1 MTFAVT
7 EKGQVTIPKRVRD
20 KLGIRP
26 GTRLAFD
33 AVQGKL
39 VGTKTEPSG
48 PFAKWRGRG
57 KLPGGITVDAYL
69 ANARDGHRR

>member
-26 GTRLAFD
+26 GTRLSFD

-39 VGTKTEPSG
+39 VGTKMAATD

-57 KLPGGITVDAYL
+57 KLPGRLTVDAYL
-69 ANARDGHRR
+69 SRVRDGHGG

>member
-26 GTRLAFD
+26 GTRLTFD

-39 VGTKTEPSG
+39 VGTKTEPSD

-57 KLPGGITVDAYL
+57 KLPGGMTVDAYL
-69 ANARDGHRR
+69 ASARDGHRR

>member
-39 VGTKTEPSG
+39 VGTKTEPTD

-57 KLPGGITVDAYL
+57 KLTGGTSVDAYL
-69 ANARDGHRR
+69 TRIRDGHRR

>member
-26 GTRLAFD
+26 GTRLSFD

-39 VGTKTEPSG
+39 VGTKTAAPDA
-48 PFAKWRGRG
+48 FAKWRGRG
-57 KLPGGITVDAYL
+57 TLPGGLTVDAYL
-69 ANARDGHRR
+69 ARTRDGHRR